1 MAITKIIT
9 PDLIDLPFKNTDGI
23 VLAKGTTSNTLSIQY
38 LVVAGGGGAGGTYH
52 GGGGGAGGLRTSYGG
67 TTGGNVSPAESNK
80 VVVAGTYDILVGTGG
95 AGGPALTNGN
105 NGNNSQFDDIISLG
119 GGRGGA
125 YVANPNGSVGG
136 SGGGSGLGNTGLRG
150 SGGAG
155 TNVANGN
162 ATNQG
167 LNGGN
172 GSPSG
177 SDNGGGGGG
186 AGVAGQ
192 AGGSYGGGDGGNGLE
207 INIIGGSGNF
217 YGGGGGGSWY
227 QPTSTGGAGGAGGSG
242 GGGTGSYSQGTNGV
256 NGKGG
261 GGGGS
266 ERSGGNYS
274 GGNGG
279 SGVIIL
285 RTSSSTTAV
294 FSGGVTANGST
305 GGSIAPD
312 TSTGDNVW
320 IVTATTNSTQTVTFS
335 ATGGVTGRPT
345 TNLSDGEF
353 RYNTTTKKVEFYDG
367 ADWFALT
374 STVSFPQAGTTGTC
388 NYPVT
393 ASILYQ
399 FNDSVADTCNNY
411 NGTAYNLNAYVAG
424 KFGKAASFNGSTSY
438 VQTGFTL
445 PANSTMSF
453 SFWLYPIGYLS
464 GDSYI
469 WSDLNSGGSGSSRGL
484 DFRFSSAGNFIVD
497 ILTSTGVISYAIAL
511 NAWVNLVVTIDG
523 TDVKLYKNGA
533 TTPVQTGT
541 SGSAFGTAGPRQ
553 VTLGR
558 AGDYTPTA
566 HYNGYMDQLRVFPS
580 VLTPAQVTALATET
594 AP

>member
-9 PDLIDLPFKNTDGI
+9 PDLIDLPFNNTDGI

-80 VVVAGTYDILVGTGG
+80 VVVPGTYDILVGTGG

-207 INIIGGSGNF
+207 INIIGGSG
-217 YGGGGGGSWY
+217 
-227 QPTSTGGAGGAGGSG
+227 

-335 ATGGVTGRPT
+335 ATGDGTGRPT
-345 TNLSDGEF
+345 TNISDGEF

-367 ADWFALT
+367 TAWFALT
-374 STVSFPQAGTTGTC
+374 SSVSVPQAGTTGVC
-388 NYPVT
+388 NYPTT
-393 ASILYQ
+393 ATALYQ
-399 FNDSVADTCNNY
+399 LESNGNDTCGNY
-411 NGTAYNLNAYVAG
+411 NSITDSNVSFGSGG
-424 KFGKAASFNGSTSY
+424 KFGNAVT
-438 VQTGFTL
+438 
-445 PANSTMSF
+445 F
-453 SFWLYPIGYLS
+453 SNNTN
-464 GDSYI
+464 SYI
-469 WSDLNSGGSGSSRGL
+469 RLPTTADFNPSNNYSWSVWIKPTSLSNDDSI
-484 DFRFSSAGNFIVD
+484 IVFK
-497 ILTSTGVISYAIAL
+497 LPVFHYIAL
-511 NAWVNLVVTIDG
+511 RA
-523 TDVKLYKNGA
+523 NGQLNYY
-533 TTPVQTGT
+533 TRT
-541 SGSAFGTAGPRQ
+541 SGSLYSAIGVITTGSWIHVAVTKSSALINGKAKIIYVNGAEVASNTDTSDVQPGTNSNGSNNFGVYDTTGTNYFPFDGQ
-553 VTLGR
+553 
-558 AGDYTPTA
+558 
-566 HYNGYMDQLRVFPS
+566 MDQIRIFPS
-580 VLTPAQVTALATET
+580 VLTPAQVTALYTET
-594 AP
+594 VS